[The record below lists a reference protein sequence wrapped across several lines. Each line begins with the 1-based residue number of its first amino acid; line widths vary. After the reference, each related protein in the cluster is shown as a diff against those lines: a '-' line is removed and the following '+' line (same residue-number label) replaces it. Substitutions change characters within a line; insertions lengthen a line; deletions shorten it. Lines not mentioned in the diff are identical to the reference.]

1 MEYVSTRNSKV
12 KFSFKDVFLNGLA
25 ADGGLYVPCKTPH
38 YSREDIKKLKKLS
51 YQELAVKIVSDFC
64 NKDFSVSEIE
74 KLVSKSYKN
83 FRTNEVIKIQKV
95 GNLHFLELHHGPTL
109 AFKDIAMQLIGN
121 MYELVLEKNKI
132 NINII
137 VATSGDTGAAAINA
151 IKDKKN
157 MKVFV
162 FHPEN
167 KISEIQRKF
176 MTTVKSKNV
185 YNIALAGTFDDCQK
199 IVKEMFLD
207 ENFKSS
213 ANLSG
218 VNSIN
223 WARIIAQIV
232 YYFFSFLKEWDEKEK
247 INFSVPTGNFGDIFA
262 GFFAKKMGLPIN
274 KLLIATNTN
283 NILQRVLESGLYK
296 PSKVHQTL
304 SPSMDIQVASNFER
318 LLFYIFDQ
326 NEKKLNQLMSDLKNK
341 GSFNLDPI
349 DLEKIK
355 KDFIAQSV
363 SDDEVLKIIKNFYE
377 KFNILIDPHTAV
389 GVGAIEKENIKGKN
403 IVLST
408 ADPSKFR
415 DAVKKAT
422 KQIPN
427 LPKNLN
433 YIVTESEKYE
443 QLPINLEKIKKYI
456 LSKI

>member
-12 KFSFKDVFLNGLA
+12 KFSFKDIFLNGLA
-25 ADGGLYVPCKTPH
+25 ADGGLYVPCKIPH
-38 YSREDIKKLKKLS
+38 YSQEDIKKLKKLS

-64 NKDFSVSEIE
+64 NEEFSVSEIE

-83 FRTNEVIKIQKV
+83 FRINEVVKIQKA
-95 GNLHFLELHHGPTL
+95 GNLRLLELYHGPTL

-132 NINII
+132 KINII
-137 VATSGDTGAAAINA
+137 VATSGDTGAAAISA

-207 ENFKSS
+207 ENFKSHV
-213 ANLSG
+213 NLSG

-223 WARIIAQIV
+223 WARIVAQIV
-232 YYFFSFLKEWDEKEK
+232 YYFFSFLQQWDEKEQ
-247 INFSVPTGNFGDIFA
+247 INFSVPTGNFGDIFS

-296 PSKVHQTL
+296 PSEVRQTL

-326 NEKKLNQLMSDLKNK
+326 NEKKVKQLMLDLKSK
-341 GSFNLDPI
+341 GSFNLDST
-349 DLEKIK
+349 DVEKIK

-415 DAVKKAT
+415 GAVKKAT
-422 KQIPN
+422 NKIPN
-427 LPKNLN
+427 LPKNLD
-433 YIVTESEKYE
+433 YIITESEQYQ
-443 QLPINLEKIKKYI
+443 QLPTNLEKIKKYI

>member
-12 KFSFKDVFLNGLA
+12 KFSFKDVFLSGLA
-25 ADGGLYVPCKTPH
+25 ADGGLYVPCKIPQ
-38 YSREDIKKLKKLS
+38 YSLEDIKQLKKLS
-51 YQELAVKIVSDFC
+51 YQELAVKIISNFC
-64 NKDFSVSEIE
+64 NKDFSITEIE
-74 KLVSKSYKN
+74 KLVRKSYKN
-83 FRTNEVIKIQKV
+83 FRVNEVIKMQKV
-95 GNLHFLELHHGPTL
+95 GNFKLLELHHGPTL

-121 MYELVLEKNKI
+121 MYELVLEKSKIDI
-132 NINII
+132 NIV
-137 VATSGDTGAAAINA
+137 VATSGDTGAAAISA

-185 YNIALAGTFDDCQK
+185 YNIALTGTFDDCQK

-213 ANLSG
+213 TKLSG

-262 GFFAKKMGLPIN
+262 GFFAKQMGLPIN

-283 NILQRVLESGLYK
+283 NILERVLESGLYK

-318 LLFYIFDQ
+318 LLFYIFHK
-326 NEKKLNQLMSDLKNK
+326 NEKKVSQLMSDLKNK
-341 GSFNLDPI
+341 GSFNLDST
-349 DLEKIK
+349 DVEKIK
-355 KDFIAQSV
+355 EHFIAKSV

-389 GVGAIEKENIKGKN
+389 GVGAIQKENIKGKN

-415 DAVKKAT
+415 DVVKKAT
-422 KQIPN
+422 NKIPG
-427 LPKNLN
+427 LPKNLDF
-433 YIVTESEKYE
+433 IIKETEKYE
-443 QLPINLEKIKKYI
+443 RLPTNIEEIKKYI